1 MSLRP
6 TGERDVD
13 TLACRSTKHSEATF
27 TLVCFKIMPEEQ
39 LPRAG
44 LPALREAE

>member
-1 MSLRP
+1 M
-6 TGERDVD
+6 D
-13 TLACRSTKHSEATF
+13 TPACRSTKDSEATF
-27 TLVCFKIMPEEQ
+27 TLVCFKIRREEQ